1 MQALIDLVQ
10 RRRSVWRPYGI
21 MLITFA
27 AVAAVLPLYNA
38 AVTGSP
44 WTNTYALWWSMDRIG
59 FGPGIG
65 VSPEGHNLQT
75 ALLNFRLDF
84 PPFGLMW
91 LGWPDV
97 IGVSLAW
104 LPLLA
109 GLLWPPLSKARM
121 GLDAAAHP
129 VGRRAPVVLGA
140 RQQFLWP
147 ALLRRSDAVSVAHRG
162 ARLDQS
168 VRHTQS
174 VAASLPARRAW
185 CMWRCRC

>member
-1 MQALIDLVQ
+1 
-10 RRRSVWRPYGI
+10 
-21 MLITFA
+21 
-27 AVAAVLPLYNA
+27 
-38 AVTGSP
+38 
-44 WTNTYALWWSMDRIG
+44 MDRIG

-109 GLLWPPLSKARM
+109 GLLWPPFPNAN
-121 GLDAAAHP
+121 
-129 VGRRAPVVLGA
+129 GA
-140 RQQFLWP
+140 
-147 ALLRRSDAVSVAHRG
+147 
-162 ARLDQS
+162 
-168 VRHTQS
+168 
-174 VAASLPARRAW
+174 
-185 CMWRCRC
+185 